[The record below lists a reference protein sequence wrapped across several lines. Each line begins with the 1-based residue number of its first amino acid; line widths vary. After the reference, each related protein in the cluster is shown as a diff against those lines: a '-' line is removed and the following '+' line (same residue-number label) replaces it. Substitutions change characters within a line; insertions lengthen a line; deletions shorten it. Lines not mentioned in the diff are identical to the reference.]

1 MGEKNGCRLR
11 GRYFVKCHV
20 TEQHTN
26 FYFFY
31 LSGGRPLRP
40 LWIRNRERDRDTP
53 ITLSVALSLRDN

>member
-20 TEQHTN
+20 TEQHTI
-26 FYFFY
+26 FLFFD

-40 LWIRNRERDRDTP
+40 LWRRYCERDRDTP
-53 ITLSVALSLRDN
+53 ITLRVSLSLRDN